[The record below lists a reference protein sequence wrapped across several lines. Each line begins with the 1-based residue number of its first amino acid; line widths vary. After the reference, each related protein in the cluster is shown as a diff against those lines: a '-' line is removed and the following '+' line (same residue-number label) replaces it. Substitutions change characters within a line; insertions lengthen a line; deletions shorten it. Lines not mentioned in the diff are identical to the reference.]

1 MDFLQLIK
9 NGERITLD
17 IPTYAATFA
26 IPASILALLI
36 ATPNIPG
43 IVKQTLAIPLLI
55 ANTLYPLLFTSHPSK
70 WPPVVNLDSI
80 FLYLTLAWV

>member
-26 IPASILALLI
+26 IPSAALALLI
-36 ATPNIPG
+36 AIPNVPAI
-43 IVKQTLAIPLLI
+43 IKQILAIPLLI
-55 ANTLYPLLFTSHPSK
+55 ANTLYPLIFTSHPCK
-70 WPPVVNLDSI
+70 YNIYMPLLFF
-80 FLYLTLAWV
+80 FLFFI